1 MKKSVAAM
9 LAVCLLLT
17 GCKKTDA
24 VAQYLAEGIAQQ
36 IAWMDDIPFT
46 DGPDM
51 GGYDDIGSNWTAPQT
66 ESGVPGPVYDEIYK
80 EIESGNYR
88 QAQSKLEAAI
98 NRYGNDDHFA
108 ELSEMLHAVGGI
120 TRNNTAG
127 AFVENCSVSMTTDG
141 CTFVG
146 GVAEY
151 QSGTVSD
158 CTAALQINGV
168 TCLGGISYANAGK
181 IQNCTAN
188 GTVHTDHTNGYLAA
202 LVGENLK
209 TGTISGSTATVKN
222 DVRGTILPLVGNQ

>member
-1 MKKSVAAM
+1 MHSKSHGW
-9 LAVCLLLT
+9 T
-17 GCKKTDA
+17 
-24 VAQYLAEGIAQQ
+24 IFHSR
-36 IAWMDDIPFT
+36 MDRT
-46 DGPDM
+46 W

-209 TGTISGSTATVKN
+209 TGTIAGSTATVKN

>member
-1 MKKSVAAM
+1 
-9 LAVCLLLT
+9 
-17 GCKKTDA
+17 
-24 VAQYLAEGIAQQ
+24 
-36 IAWMDDIPFT
+36 MDDIPFT

-66 ESGVPGPVYDEIYK
+66 ENGVPGPVYDEIYK

-120 TRNNTAG
+120 TRNNTA
-127 AFVENCSVSMTTDG
+127 G

-209 TGTISGSTATVKN
+209 TGTIAGSTATVKN

>member
-1 MKKSVAAM
+1 
-9 LAVCLLLT
+9 
-17 GCKKTDA
+17 
-24 VAQYLAEGIAQQ
+24 
-36 IAWMDDIPFT
+36 
-46 DGPDM
+46 M

-168 TCLGGISYANAGK
+168 TCLGGHFVCQCRKDPELYGERNRAYRPYQWLPGGVGWGK
-181 IQNCTAN
+181 PENWDDLRLN
-188 GTVHTDHTNGYLAA
+188 GNG
-202 LVGENLK
+202 K
-209 TGTISGSTATVKN
+209 K
-222 DVRGTILPLVGNQ
+222 